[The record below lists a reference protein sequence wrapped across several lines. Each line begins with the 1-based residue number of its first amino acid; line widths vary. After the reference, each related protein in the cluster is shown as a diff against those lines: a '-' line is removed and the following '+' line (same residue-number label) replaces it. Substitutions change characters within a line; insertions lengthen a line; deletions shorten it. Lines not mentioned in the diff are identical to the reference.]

1 MPVLTFWHKKGD
13 DISAIPRKTVI
24 LSDYLPNKLSVK
36 STIRGITHS

>member
-24 LSDYLPNKLSVK
+24 LSDYSSNRVFAK
-36 STIRGITHS
+36 STYP